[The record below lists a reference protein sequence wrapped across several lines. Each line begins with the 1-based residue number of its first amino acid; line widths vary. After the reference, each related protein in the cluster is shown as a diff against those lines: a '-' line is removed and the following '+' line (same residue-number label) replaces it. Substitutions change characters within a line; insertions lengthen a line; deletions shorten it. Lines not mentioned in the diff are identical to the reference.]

1 MDNLTKKQRSYCMSH
16 IKSTGTTPEVMFRKY
31 LWHNGLKNYR
41 IKNKLI
47 GKPDV
52 YFKKQKIAVFIDGCF
67 WHGCPKC
74 FIAPK
79 SNSLFW
85 KNKIDKNVK
94 RDKQINK
101 LLKTKGIKII
111 RFWEHEIRK
120 NPAKCFKKIKIYYEK
135 K

>member
-1 MDNLTKKQRSYCMSH
+1 MDVLTKKQRSYCMSR
-16 IKSTGTTPEVMFRKY
+16 IKSKDTNLEVLFRKY
-31 LWHNGLKNYR
+31 IWSKGLRGYFV
-41 IKNKLI
+41 KNKI
-47 GKPDV
+47 QGKPDL
-52 YFKKQKIAVFIDGCF
+52 YFPKKRIAVFIDGCF
-67 WHGCPKC
+67 WHKCPKC

-79 SNSLFW
+79 NNARFW

-101 LLKTKGIKII
+101 LLKTNGIKII

-120 NPAKCFKKIKIYYEK
+120 DPAKCFKKIKIYYEK